1 MKRYIKVIAA
11 ASAMMLLFAG
21 CGKEEVQE
29 TEAVLTAVE
38 VGTMT
43 TGTLAED
50 YSVTGQTKALTEV
63 DISSKVQGKAQGV
76 TKKIGDTVTAGETL
90 VSLDYSDIT
99 QQIRVLDDQIAQA
112 QTAIDSAQAS
122 SNMQVGSGYEQQLS
136 QLENAVN
143 QASYALE
150 QAQLNLTTA
159 QTDYDNNLTLYQ
171 VGGISKTA
179 LDASKDKLDLAQTTY
194 DNAQTSYNSAKENY
208 DLAAGEAYDDTK
220 VVANSQL
227 NSAIASKNALIT
239 QKSNL
244 QEKIADYTIQS
255 PITGVIIDKKI
266 EQGEMVN
273 PSSSLFVIAD
283 VNNIVVESY
292 VSENYINK
300 MGVGTQVSVIVPA
313 VGEEALTGTV
323 SLINPSAT
331 QQKSGY
337 QVQIKIDNSEQKV
350 KPGMYAK
357 VGFAVDARSGIKLLD
372 IDTVI
377 TDNEESYVYVLNG
390 DNTVSKRNV
399 EVGMKGKDQL
409 EIISGLSDG
418 EKVVTKGQKFL
429 SDGEQVNVVAGV

>member
-1 MKRYIKVIAA
+1 M
-11 ASAMMLLFAG
+11 
-21 CGKEEVQE
+21 
-29 TEAVLTAVE
+29 
-38 VGTMT
+38 
-43 TGTLAED
+43 
-50 YSVTGQTKALTEV
+50 
-63 DISSKVQGKAQGV
+63 
-76 TKKIGDTVTAGETL
+76 
-90 VSLDYSDIT
+90 SLDYSDIT